1 MSDQD
6 NSDYIEA
13 DVQHPAGSLALPGQT
28 LPERLYV
35 LPIHNRP
42 FFPAQVLPVIV
53 NEEHWSE
60 TLERVANT
68 EHKCLALFYVE
79 QPVSDPRHF
88 DTTLLPEHGTLV
100 RVHHASR
107 SDGKLQFVAQG
118 LGRVRVRGWLK
129 RQRPPYL
136 AEVDY
141 PQSPADPSD
150 EVKAYAMALI
160 NAIKELL

>member
-1 MSDQD
+1 
-6 NSDYIEA
+6 
-13 DVQHPAGSLALPGQT
+13 
-28 LPERLYV
+28 
-35 LPIHNRP
+35 
-42 FFPAQVLPVIV
+42 

-88 DTTLLPEHGTLV
+88 HTTLLPEHGTLV

-141 PQSPADPSD
+141 PQSPADPRD

-160 NAIKELL
+160 NAIKELLPLNPLYSEELKDRKSTRLNSSHVKSSYAVFCLKKKITKKRSRDS